1 MISPRCR
8 RCLQLSLADIV
19 VYDFVGFK
27 VPALCPD
34 WKSGSKTIDDLVQR
48 VGDTPKIKSYVA
60 TRPK

>member
-1 MISPRCR
+1 
-8 RCLQLSLADIV
+8 LQLSLADIV